1 MRESDAMPARS
12 PIVFVVDDDSSVR
25 RSLARLLKS
34 AGHEVAVFASA
45 QEFLQHEGDY
55 GPGCL
60 VLDLQLPGLSGLD
73 LQAELAAAGR
83 AIPIVFITGHGDI
96 PSSVRAMK
104 AGAVDFL
111 PKPVQAK
118 VLLDVVR
125 QAIARD
131 SEARQ
136 NREATDAVSARFSLL
151 TPREREVVALVV
163 TGKLNKQIA
172 RELGTTEKTVK
183 VHRSRAMHKL
193 GAGSVAELVRL
204 AETVG
209 IGPPTR

>member
-1 MRESDAMPARS
+1 MRQSDAMSGRS

-45 QEFLQHEGDY
+45 QEFLRHEGDY

-83 AIPIVFITGHGDI
+83 TIPIVFITGHGDI
-96 PSSVRAMK
+96 PSSVKAMK
-104 AGAVDFL
+104 GGAVDFL

-118 VLLDVVR
+118 VLLDAVR

-131 SEARQ
+131 GEARQ
-136 NREATDAVSARFSLL
+136 HREATDAVAARFSLL

-163 TGKLNKQIA
+163 TGKLNKQIGQ
-172 RELGTTEKTVK
+172 ELGTTEKTVK

-204 AETVG
+204 AEKAG
-209 IGPPTR
+209 LGPPKL

>member
-1 MRESDAMPARS
+1 MSGRS

-45 QEFLQHEGDY
+45 QEFLRHEGDY

-83 AIPIVFITGHGDI
+83 TIPIVFITGHGDI
-96 PSSVRAMK
+96 PSSVKAMK
-104 AGAVDFL
+104 GGAVDFL

-118 VLLDVVR
+118 VLLDAVR

-131 SEARQ
+131 GEARQ
-136 NREATDAVSARFSLL
+136 HREATDAVAARFSLL

-163 TGKLNKQIA
+163 TGKLNKQIGQ
-172 RELGTTEKTVK
+172 ELGTTEKTVK

-204 AETVG
+204 AEKAG
-209 IGPPTR
+209 LGPPKL

>member
-1 MRESDAMPARS
+1 
-12 PIVFVVDDDSSVR
+12 
-25 RSLARLLKS
+25 
-34 AGHEVAVFASA
+34 
-45 QEFLQHEGDY
+45 
-55 GPGCL
+55 

-73 LQAELAAAGR
+73 LQAELAAADR

-96 PSSVRAMK
+96 PSSVKAMK

-111 PKPVQAK
+111 PKPVQAR

-131 SEARQ
+131 TEERRE
-136 NREATDAVSARFSLL
+136 REAVDAVSARFSLL

-172 RELGTTEKTVK
+172 QELGTTEKTVK

-193 GAGSVAELVRL
+193 GVGSVAELVRL
-204 AETVG
+204 AEIVG
-209 IGPPTR
+209 VGPQRR

>member
-1 MRESDAMPARS
+1 MSERP
-12 PIVFVVDDDSSVR
+12 PIVFVVDDDASVR
-25 RSLARLLKS
+25 RSLARLLKVH
-34 AGHEVAVFASA
+34 GYQPQVFASA
-45 QEFLQHEGDY
+45 QDFLRHEGGY

-83 AIPIVFITGHGDI
+83 TIPIVFITGHGDI

-111 PKPVQAK
+111 PKPVQAR

-131 SEARQ
+131 TEERRD
-136 NREATDAVSARFSLL
+136 REAVDAVLARFSLL

-172 RELGTTEKTVK
+172 HELGTTEKTVK

-204 AETVG
+204 AEIVG
-209 IGPPTR
+209 VGPPRR

>member
-1 MRESDAMPARS
+1 MSERS
-12 PIVFVVDDDSSVR
+12 PIVFVVDDDASVR
-25 RSLARLLKS
+25 RSVARLLKVH
-34 AGHEVAVFASA
+34 GCQPEVFASA
-45 QEFLQHEGDY
+45 QDFLRHEGDY

-83 AIPIVFITGHGDI
+83 AIPIVFITGHGDV

-111 PKPVQAK
+111 PKPVRAE
-118 VLLDVVR
+118 VLLEAVR
-125 QAIARD
+125 TAVARD
-131 SEARQ
+131 IRERHS
-136 NREATDAVSARFSLL
+136 REAVDAVAARLRTL
-151 TPREREVVALVV
+151 TPREREVLALVV

-172 RELGTTEKTVK
+172 HELGTTEKTIK

-193 GAGSVAELVRL
+193 GATSVAELVRL
-204 AETVG
+204 AEKVG
-209 IGPPTR
+209 IRPPEA